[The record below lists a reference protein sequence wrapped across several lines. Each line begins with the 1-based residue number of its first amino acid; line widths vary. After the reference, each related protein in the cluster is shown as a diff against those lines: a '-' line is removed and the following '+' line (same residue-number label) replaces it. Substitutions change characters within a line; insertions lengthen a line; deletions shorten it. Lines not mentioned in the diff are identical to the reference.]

1 MADMDKRDGMDEDDE
16 HLVVLQD
23 ENGKDVSFEHL
34 LTLEYKGE
42 SYILLEAQ
50 QDMEDCLQGESI
62 ILRIEKDEN
71 GDDVYAT
78 LEDEAEYEE
87 VFQKCLEALDE
98 EEEDGGADGEP
109 KGE

>member
-1 MADMDKRDGMDEDDE
+1 MADMDKLGGMDEDDE

-62 ILRIEKDEN
+62 ILKIEQDEN
-71 GDDVYAT
+71 GDDIYAT
-78 LEDEAEYEE
+78 IEDEAEYQE
-87 VFQKCLEALDE
+87 VMQKCLDELDE
-98 EEEDGGADGEP
+98 EEPEDEDDDDGGAE
-109 KGE
+109 